1 MDNFRIPAIDWL
13 MVSPYLIVAVTGIF
27 ALIAELLRPKANNS
41 ALVAVSVSGLLLTLV
56 SLGVQVG
63 MPAARTVNGM
73 VVRDQFAVL
82 MMIVMV
88 VATLLCMFFSDAYL
102 RQKRIAFGE
111 FYPLTLWSLTGGMVM
126 VGTDNLLV
134 QFVGLEILSIALY
147 TLAGMSRSESK
158 SEEAALKYFLLGA
171 LASAF
176 FLYGTAYVFGA
187 SGTTSLAG
195 LAKALGSEVPPI
207 HSMGQFALALLLV
220 GLGFKAALV
229 PFHQWTPDVYQGAPT
244 NVTAFMSVV
253 SKVAA
258 IGALSRVLIAAAP
271 GIQDWYP
278 ALWWI
283 AVATMTVGNLAALAQ
298 RDVKRVL
305 AYSSISNAGYVL
317 VAVLS
322 HSVMPDKVSLGSVVF
337 FLANYAVMTIGTF
350 AVVSLT
356 ARSGHEGTR
365 FSDVAGLWKRAPLAA
380 ASVVVFVSSLIGVPP
395 TGGFFAKL
403 SIFWDALQSGQTVLA
418 IVLAVNSAV
427 SLFYYLAIARAC
439 FVDDEPAVR
448 TEKAPMSPGLALTC
462 VVCVVGVLGVT
473 VFGRPVMNITS
484 WAGTDKAP
492 TQMTKA
498 EAWIEK
504 AKIRSAEHTSKASR
518 IGSGFPTQ
526 P

>member
-365 FSDVAGLWKRAPLAA
+365 FSDVAGLWK
-380 ASVVVFVSSLIGVPP
+380 
-395 TGGFFAKL
+395 
-403 SIFWDALQSGQTVLA
+403 
-418 IVLAVNSAV
+418 
-427 SLFYYLAIARAC
+427 
-439 FVDDEPAVR
+439 
-448 TEKAPMSPGLALTC
+448 
-462 VVCVVGVLGVT
+462 
-473 VFGRPVMNITS
+473 
-484 WAGTDKAP
+484 
-492 TQMTKA
+492 
-498 EAWIEK
+498 
-504 AKIRSAEHTSKASR
+504 
-518 IGSGFPTQ
+518 
-526 P
+526 

>member
-1 MDNFRIPAIDWL
+1 MDNFRAPVIDWFL
-13 MVSPYLIVAVTGIF
+13 VSPYIIVAVTGIL
-27 ALIAELLRPKANNS
+27 ALIAELLRPKSNNNAIVGVS
-41 ALVAVSVSGLLLTLV
+41 IVGLVLALV
-56 SLGVQVG
+56 SLGAQIG

-88 VATLLCMFFSDAYL
+88 GATLLCMLFSDAYL

-126 VGTDNLLV
+126 VGTDNLMV

-147 TLAGMSRSESK
+147 TLAGMSRSEAK

-176 FLYGTAYVFGA
+176 FLYGTAYVYGA
-187 SGTTSLAG
+187 SGTTSLYG
-195 LAKALGSEVPPI
+195 LAKAMGSEIGPI
-207 HSMGQFALALLLV
+207 RSMGQFALALMLV

-258 IGALSRVLIAAAP
+258 IGALTRVLVAAAP
-271 GIQDWYP
+271 GFETWYP
-278 ALWWI
+278 VIWWV

-305 AYSSISNAGYVL
+305 AYSSIAHAGYIL
-317 VAVLS
+317 VALLS
-322 HSVMPDKVSLGSVVF
+322 HLAHPEKVSLGSVVF
-337 FLANYAVMTIGTF
+337 YLANYAVMTIGMF
-350 AVVSLT
+350 AVIGLT
-356 ARSGHEGTR
+356 AKAGHEGTR
-365 FSDVAGLWKRAPLAA
+365 FSDLAGLWKRAPIAA

-403 SIFWDALQSGQTVLA
+403 SIFWDAMNSGQTALA
-418 IVLAVNSAV
+418 LVLAVNSAV
-427 SLFYYLAIARAC
+427 SLFYYLGIARAC

-448 TEKAPMSPGLALTC
+448 AEKAPMTPGLALTC
-462 VVCVVGVLGVT
+462 ALCVAGVLGVT
-473 VFGRPVMNITS
+473 VLGGSVMNVTRT
-484 WAGTDKAP
+484 AGLDAAP
-492 TQMTKA
+492 NQLSKA
-498 EAWIEK
+498 EAFQE
-504 AKIRSAEHTSKASR
+504 RYGSSR
-518 IGSGFPTQ
+518 Q
-526 P
+526 PRTAPRD